1 MNFILYAALYTKFEY
16 ITSDIFWKTTKIKIC
31 WIKNTVKL
39 KRLTKNLYFQIINF
53 QIIHVNYYK
62 NYGTHIGWG

>member
-16 ITSDIFWKTTKIKIC
+16 ITSDIFWKATKIKIC

-39 KRLTKNLYFQIINF
+39 KRLTKNLYFS
-53 QIIHVNYYK
+53 NY
-62 NYGTHIGWG
+62 